1 MERKGSTV
9 KIGLMGLGTVGSG
22 VVHLIE
28 ENGDA
33 IEKKIGQKIEIKK
46 ILVKDPEKKRIK
58 EAQGKITIV
67 PEEILDDPEIDVVV
81 EVMGKEHPA
90 LEYMKAA
97 ILKGKNVVT
106 ANKEVIA
113 KHGKE
118 LIRLA
123 NENNVNLL
131 YEASVGGGIPII
143 RPLKSCLAAN
153 KIYEIKGILN
163 GTTNYILTEM
173 KSRGMSFEGVL
184 KEAQQKGYAEL
195 DPTDDVDGF
204 DAARKLAI
212 LCTLS
217 FNKYVVPDD
226 IYTKGIRTIS
236 KEDIKYAEELGF
248 TIKLIAYGRLDDDGK
263 LEAWVHP
270 VMISKKNPL
279 NGVNG
284 VYNAILVEGNAVGK
298 LMFYG
303 QGAGMMPTASAVV
316 ADVIDVVNHIPAQNG
331 YEDANMKDI
340 VDTVSKYYIRLV
352 ALDKPGVMSKIT
364 GVLGAEGISLV
375 SVVQKEIMGEYAE
388 IVLITHN
395 ALTKN
400 LFKALDKIGNL
411 KEIDKVASVIKVEGD
426 E

>member
-1 MERKGSTV
+1 M

-58 EAQGKITIV
+58 EAQGKITIN
-67 PEEILDDPEIDVVV
+67 PYDILDDPEIDVVV

-90 LEYMKAA
+90 LEYMKEA
-97 ILKGKNVVT
+97 ILRGKNVVT

-118 LIRLA
+118 LIKLA
-123 NENNVNLL
+123 SENNVNLL

-153 KIYEIKGILN
+153 KIHEIKGILN

-173 KSRGMSFEGVL
+173 KSRGLSFEGVL

-212 LCTLS
+212 LCALS
-217 FNKYVVPDD
+217 FNKYVMPDN

-236 KEDIKYAEELGF
+236 KEDIKYADELGF
-248 TIKLIAYGRLDDDGK
+248 TIKLIAFGKLDEDEK

-284 VYNAILVEGNAVGK
+284 VYNAILVEGNAVGR

-303 QGAGMMPTASAVV
+303 QGA
-316 ADVIDVVNHIPAQNG
+316 
-331 YEDANMKDI
+331 
-340 VDTVSKYYIRLV
+340 
-352 ALDKPGVMSKIT
+352 
-364 GVLGAEGISLV
+364 
-375 SVVQKEIMGEYAE
+375 
-388 IVLITHN
+388 
-395 ALTKN
+395 
-400 LFKALDKIGNL
+400 
-411 KEIDKVASVIKVEGD
+411 
-426 E
+426 

>member
-1 MERKGSTV
+1 
-9 KIGLMGLGTVGSG
+9 
-22 VVHLIE
+22 
-28 ENGDA
+28 
-33 IEKKIGQKIEIKK
+33 
-46 ILVKDPEKKRIK
+46 
-58 EAQGKITIV
+58 
-67 PEEILDDPEIDVVV
+67 
-81 EVMGKEHPA
+81 
-90 LEYMKAA
+90 
-97 ILKGKNVVT
+97 
-106 ANKEVIA
+106 
-113 KHGKE
+113 
-118 LIRLA
+118 
-123 NENNVNLL
+123 
-131 YEASVGGGIPII
+131 VGGGIPII

-217 FNKYVVPDD
+217 FNKYVVPDN

-236 KEDIKYAEELGF
+236 KEDIKYADELGF

-331 YEDANMKDI
+331 YEDAKIKDI
-340 VDTVSKYYIRLV
+340 VDTVSKYYIRLI

-375 SVVQKEIMGEYAE
+375 SVVQKEVMGEYAE

-400 LFKALDKIGNL
+400 LFKALDEIGNL
-411 KEIDKVASVIKVEGD
+411 KEIDKVASVIRVEGD

>member
-1 MERKGSTV
+1 M

-22 VVHLIE
+22 VVRLIE
-28 ENGDA
+28 QNGEA

-46 ILVKDPEKKRIK
+46 ILVKDPEKKRMPQV
-58 EAQGKITIV
+58 EGKITIV
-67 PEEILDDPEIDVVV
+67 PEDILEDLEIDVVV

-90 LEYMKAA
+90 LEYMKRA
-97 ILKGKNVVT
+97 IENGKSVVT
-106 ANKEVIA
+106 ANKEVIS

-118 LIRLA
+118 LIKLA
-123 NENNVNLL
+123 NERKVSLL

-143 RPLKSCLAAN
+143 RPLKQCLAAN

-173 KSRGMSFEGVL
+173 KERGMSFEGVL

-236 KEDIKYAEELGF
+236 KEDIQYAEELGY
-248 TIKLIAYGRLDDDGK
+248 TIKLIAFGRIDDDGK

-270 VMISKKNPL
+270 VMISKSNPL

-284 VYNAILVEGNAVGK
+284 VYNAILVEGNAVGR

-316 ADVIDVVNHIPAQNG
+316 ADVIDVVNHIPGQNG
-331 YEDANMKDI
+331 YEDAKVQNI
-340 VDTVSKYYIRLV
+340 VDTVSKYYIRLT

-364 GVLGAEGISLV
+364 GVLGQEGISLI
-375 SVVQKEIMGEYAE
+375 SVVQKEVRGEYAE

-395 ALTKN
+395 AVTGSIFN
-400 LFKALDKIGNL
+400 ALKKIEKL
-411 KEIDKVASVIKVEGD
+411 EEIDKVANVIKVEG
-426 E
+426 EE